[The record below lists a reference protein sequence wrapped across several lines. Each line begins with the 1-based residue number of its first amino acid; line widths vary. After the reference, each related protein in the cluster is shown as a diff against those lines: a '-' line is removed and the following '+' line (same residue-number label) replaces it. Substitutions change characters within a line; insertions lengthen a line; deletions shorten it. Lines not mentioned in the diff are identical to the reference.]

1 MHVCVAIVG
10 YHSPLIYSY
19 MALVIKRQYLGVS
32 HDKLATIS
40 TQSVVQRYEL
50 PSVHSGSLC
59 FMTQRALFDYLCAD
73 TI

>member
-40 TQSVVQRYEL
+40 TRKVWCNVMSYRQSTQSVFA
-50 PSVHSGSLC
+50 S
-59 FMTQRALFDYLCAD
+59 
-73 TI
+73 